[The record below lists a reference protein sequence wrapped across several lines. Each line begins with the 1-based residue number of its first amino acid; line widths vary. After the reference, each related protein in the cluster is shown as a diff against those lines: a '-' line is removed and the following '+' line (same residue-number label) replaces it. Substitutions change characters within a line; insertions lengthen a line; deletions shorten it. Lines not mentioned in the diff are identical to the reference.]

1 MMVIFL
7 HQTCDTKQQ
16 TRKRTMTKTQ
26 EISRQ
31 ILVLVAS
38 GMDVVEAM
46 KQVCGADAVDSM
58 ITTLYNELRAK

>member
-1 MMVIFL
+1 
-7 HQTCDTKQQ
+7 
-16 TRKRTMTKTQ
+16 MTKTQ

-46 KQVCGADAVDSM
+46 KQVCGEDAVDSM